1 MDYALQIQKLLLQRN
16 KVSSPDDKITLLK
29 QAINLADVH
38 NDVEWG
44 VDLRLNLIRDEKD
57 TSRCDESLPAFTWIL
72 EAYDRNP
79 ETFDEEDFL
88 WEYKWMLGS
97 VRRNSL
103 ISMEQIDSI
112 AEDFKTRL
120 LRNGY
125 SLRPYYTVKAH
136 MAFFL
141 GDLDDAKE
149 YIDLRNKEVRD
160 EMSNCR
166 ACELDDDVEL
176 ELRLGNFEKA
186 LTVGN
191 IMLTKKITCGHMP
204 FSCYCTCVEYFQKA
218 GNMEKAYEYFQKA
231 EADLA
236 ELDDTSQVS
245 EVGILIR
252 FLTDYDKD
260 KAWSFFEQHAH
271 WNVNSEDYLDF
282 LFSINVLPLFKGE
295 GNKII
300 NINPSLSWYKEDN
313 SYNLQEVYNYYY
325 ERAKDLAD
333 RFDQR
338 NGNKY
343 FNKQLAEAII
353 ITEKN

>member
-1 MDYALQIQKLLLQRN
+1 MDYALQIQKLLIQRD
-16 KVSSPDDKITLLK
+16 KLSSPDDKMSLLK

-44 VDLRLNLIRDEKD
+44 FELRLDLIRDEKD

-72 EAYDRNP
+72 DTYDKDP

-97 VRRNSL
+97 VRRNSS

-125 SLRPYYTVKAH
+125 SLRPYYTTKVH
-136 MAFFL
+136 LAFFL
-141 GDLDDAKE
+141 DDLEQARK
-149 YIDLRNKEVRD
+149 YIDLRNKEIRD
-160 EMSNCR
+160 AMANCH

-191 IMLTKKITCGHMP
+191 SMLTKKVTCGHMP
-204 FSCYCTCVEYFQKA
+204 FSCYCTCVKYFQKA
-218 GNMEKAYEYFQKA
+218 GYKEKALEYFQKA

-236 ELDDTSQVS
+236 ELDDTSQVL
-245 EVGILIR
+245 EVGIMIR
-252 FLTDYDKD
+252 FLTDYDNE

-282 LFSINVLPLFKGE
+282 KFSISVLPLLKGQ
-295 GNKII
+295 GTRNL
-300 NINPSLSWYKEDN
+300 NVSPSLSWYKKDN
-313 SYNLQEVYNYYY
+313 TYDLPEIYNYYY
-325 ERAKDLAD
+325 ERAKDLAQK
-333 RFDQR
+333 FDKR
-338 NGNKY
+338 NGNSY
-343 FNKQLAEAII
+343 FNNQLAEAI
-353 ITEKN
+353 